1 MSSARLPQRG
11 PVPRAIFGLPVRA
24 VPLHMAGM
32 NIGVVPFRRSP
43 ANNASPFIAINK
55 LSKSFATL
63 QGDRIEALVDIN
75 VAISAGSFA
84 TIVGPS
90 GCGKSTLLR
99 IIAGLIPSSAG
110 SIVIASQQVIGPR
123 KDIGMVFQS
132 SILLPWR
139 TVLDNVMLPAEILG
153 IPRDKARVR
162 AQELLRMVHLEGF
175 DNKYPQELSGG
186 MQQRASIARALL
198 HDPAILLMDEPFG
211 ALDAMTREQMN
222 LELQRI
228 WQESGKTVILV
239 THSIS
244 EAVFL
249 GDQVLVMTPRPG
261 RLAQVLPVA
270 LPRPRGLDG
279 MATPEFGKLT
289 HEIRGLLQQ
298 KGMLD

>member
-1 MSSARLPQRG
+1 
-11 PVPRAIFGLPVRA
+11 
-24 VPLHMAGM
+24 MAGM
-32 NIGVVPFRRSP
+32 SIDAAPVQQSQAREAR
-43 ANNASPFIAINK
+43 PFISISG
-55 LSKSFATL
+55 LSKTFATL

-99 IIAGLIPSSAG
+99 ILAGLIPPSAG
-110 SIVIASQQVIGPR
+110 GIEIAGQKVAGPR

-153 IPRDKARVR
+153 IPRDKARAR

-239 THSIS
+239 THSIP

-279 MATPEFGKLT
+279 MATPEFGRLT
-289 HEIRGLLQQ
+289 REIRGLLQQ
-298 KGMLD
+298 KGTLD

>member
-1 MSSARLPQRG
+1 MSLDSA
-11 PVPRAIFGLPVRA
+11 APVRPSQA
-24 VPLHMAGM
+24 RDAQ
-32 NIGVVPFRRSP
+32 
-43 ANNASPFIAINK
+43 PFIAIRS
-55 LSKSFATL
+55 LSKTFATL
-63 QGDRIEALVDIN
+63 QGERIDALVDIG
-75 VAISAGSFA
+75 VEIASGSLV

-99 IIAGLIPSSAG
+99 ILAGLIPASAG
-110 SIVIASQQVIGPR
+110 SVAIGGQIVAGPR

-153 IPRDKARVR
+153 IPREQARER
-162 AQELLRMVHLEGF
+162 AHQLLRMVHLEGF

-239 THSIS
+239 THSIP

-249 GDQVLVMTPRPG
+249 GDRVLVMTPRPG
-261 RLAQVLPVA
+261 RLAKVMPVA

-279 MATPEFGKLT
+279 MATPEFGRLT
-289 HEIRGLLQQ
+289 HDIRGLLQQ
-298 KGMLD
+298 RGALD

>member
-1 MSSARLPQRG
+1 MSIDAAPIRQSSARGAR
-11 PVPRAIFGLPVRA
+11 
-24 VPLHMAGM
+24 
-32 NIGVVPFRRSP
+32 
-43 ANNASPFIAINK
+43 PFIAISG
-55 LSKSFATL
+55 LSKTFATL
-63 QGDRIEALVDIN
+63 QGERIEALVDIN

-99 IIAGLIPSSAG
+99 ILAGLIPASAG
-110 SIVIASQQVIGPR
+110 SVEIAGQIVAGPR

-153 IPRDKARVR
+153 IPRDQARSR
-162 AQELLRMVHLEGF
+162 AQELLRLVHLEGF

-239 THSIS
+239 THSIP

-249 GDQVLVMTPRPG
+249 GDEVLVMTPRPG
-261 RLAQVLPVA
+261 RLARLLPVA

-279 MATPEFGKLT
+279 MATPEFGRLT

-298 KGMLD
+298 KGTLD

>member
-1 MSSARLPQRG
+1 MSQGSAT
-11 PVPRAIFGLPVRA
+11 AFGNR
-24 VPLHMAGM
+24 
-32 NIGVVPFRRSP
+32 P
-43 ANNASPFIAINK
+43 AANAAPMPAIAIRG
-55 LSKSFATL
+55 LSKTFATM
-63 QGDRIEALVDIN
+63 QGERIAALVDID
-75 VAISAGSFA
+75 VGIAAGSFA

-99 IIAGLIPSSAG
+99 ILAGLLSATAG
-110 SIVIASQQVIGPR
+110 RVEIVGEPVTGPR
-123 KDIGMVFQS
+123 RDIGMVFQS

-153 IPRDKARVR
+153 IPREQARAR
-162 AQELLRMVHLEGF
+162 AHELLHMVRLDGF

-228 WQESGKTVILV
+228 WQASGKTVILV
-239 THSIS
+239 THSIA

-261 RLAQVLPVA
+261 RLAATIPVA
-270 LPRPRGLDG
+270 QPRPRALDG
-279 MATPEFGKLT
+279 MATPEFGRLT
-289 HEIRGLLQQ
+289 HEIRALLQQ
-298 KGMLD
+298 KSSLD

>member
-1 MSSARLPQRG
+1 MASAVAPQPPRR
-11 PVPRAIFGLPVRA
+11 RAILGLPGRA
-24 VPLHMAGM
+24 APLHMAGM
-32 NIGVVPFRRSP
+32 SIGAAPVRQSP
-43 ANNASPFIAINK
+43 ARDARPFIAISGLCK
-55 LSKSFATL
+55 TFATL
-63 QGDRIEALVDIN
+63 QGDRIEALIDIN

-99 IIAGLIPSSAG
+99 ILAGLIPASAG
-110 SIVIASQQVIGPR
+110 SVEIAGQTVAGPR

-139 TVLDNVMLPAEILG
+139 TVLDNVMLPAEILR
-153 IPRDKARVR
+153 IPRDKAKAR

-239 THSIS
+239 THSIP

-249 GDQVLVMTPRPG
+249 GDEVLVMTPRPG

-279 MATPEFGKLT
+279 MATPEFGRLT

-298 KGMLD
+298 KGTLD

>member
-1 MSSARLPQRG
+1 MARMSPDVA
-11 PVPRAIFGLPVRA
+11 A
-24 VPLHMAGM
+24 VIPTRPAAGA
-32 NIGVVPFRRSP
+32 GAP
-43 ANNASPFIAINK
+43 ALIAIAG
-55 LSKSFATL
+55 LSKTFATL
-63 QGDRIEALVDIN
+63 QGERIEALVDIN
-75 VAISAGSFA
+75 VAIAAGSFV

-99 IIAGLIPSSAG
+99 ILAGLIPASAG
-110 SIVIASQQVIGPR
+110 RLEIAGQTVSGPR

-139 TVLDNVMLPAEILG
+139 TVLDNVMLPAEVLG
-153 IPRDKARVR
+153 IARDKARER
-162 AQELLRMVHLEGF
+162 AHALLRMVHLEGF

-239 THSIS
+239 THSIP

-261 RLAQVLPVA
+261 RLAKVLSVG
-270 LPRPRGLDG
+270 LLRPRELDG
-279 MATPEFGKLT
+279 MATPEFGTLT
-289 HEIRGLLQQ
+289 REIRGLLQQ
-298 KGMLD
+298 KGTLD

>member
-1 MSSARLPQRG
+1 MSIDAAPVQQSQACEAR
-11 PVPRAIFGLPVRA
+11 
-24 VPLHMAGM
+24 
-32 NIGVVPFRRSP
+32 
-43 ANNASPFIAINK
+43 PFISISG
-55 LSKSFATL
+55 LSKTFATL

-99 IIAGLIPSSAG
+99 ILAGLIPPSAG
-110 SIVIASQQVIGPR
+110 GIEIAGQKVAGPR

-153 IPRDKARVR
+153 IPRDKARAR

-239 THSIS
+239 THSIP

-279 MATPEFGKLT
+279 MATPEFGRLT
-289 HEIRGLLQQ
+289 REIRGLLQQ
-298 KGMLD
+298 KGTLD

>member
-1 MSSARLPQRG
+1 MAKMSLDPASTPPVLRVVDTPAR
-11 PVPRAIFGLPVRA
+11 
-24 VPLHMAGM
+24 
-32 NIGVVPFRRSP
+32 S
-43 ANNASPFIAINK
+43 SIAIRHIDK
-55 LSKSFATL
+55 RFTTL
-63 QGDRIEALVDIN
+63 QGDIVQALVDIN
-75 VAISAGSFA
+75 GAIAAGSFV

-99 IIAGLIPSSAG
+99 ILAGLIRPSAG
-110 SIVIASQQVIGPR
+110 RVEIGGEAVTGPR

-153 IPRDKARVR
+153 IPRERARLR
-162 AQELLRMVHLEGF
+162 AQELLHMVRLDGF

-222 LELQRI
+222 LELQSI
-228 WQESGKTVILV
+228 WQASGKTVVLV
-239 THSIS
+239 THSIP

-261 RLAQVLPVA
+261 RLATIIPVA
-270 LPRPRGLDG
+270 LPRPRALDG
-279 MATPEFGKLT
+279 MATPEFGRLT

-298 KGMLD
+298 KGSID

>member
-1 MSSARLPQRG
+1 MAATASAR
-11 PVPRAIFGLPVRA
+11 ASFGLPA
-24 VPLHMAGM
+24 ATAPLHMARM
-32 NIGVVPFRRSP
+32 NIASTTPNTASRVAAAP
-43 ANNASPFIAINK
+43 ASPLIALRG

-63 QGDRIEALVDIN
+63 QGERIDALVDID
-75 VAISAGSFA
+75 VGIAAGSFA

-99 IIAGLIPSSAG
+99 LLAGLIPATAG
-110 SIVIASQQVIGPR
+110 RAEIAGELVSGPR

-139 TVLDNVMLPAEILG
+139 TVLENILLPAEILG
-153 IPRDKARVR
+153 IPQERARER
-162 AQELLRMVHLEGF
+162 AHELLRMVHLEGF

-228 WQESGKTVILV
+228 WQASGKTVILV
-239 THSIS
+239 THSIP

-261 RLAQVLPVA
+261 RLAATIPVA
-270 LPRPRGLDG
+270 LPRPRELDG
-279 MATPEFGKLT
+279 MATPQFGELT
-289 HEIRGLLQQ
+289 RDIRALLQQ
-298 KGMLD
+298 KGTLD

>member
-1 MSSARLPQRG
+1 MSIDTAAAPA
-11 PVPRAIFGLPVRA
+11 PRTEAHA
-24 VPLHMAGM
+24 EQ
-32 NIGVVPFRRSP
+32 
-43 ANNASPFIAINK
+43 PFIAVGGVGK
-55 LSKSFATL
+55 TFATL
-63 QGDRIEALVDIN
+63 QGERIEALVDIN
-75 VAISAGSFA
+75 VEIAAGSFA

-99 IIAGLIPSSAG
+99 ILAGLIPPSAG
-110 SIVIASQQVIGPR
+110 SVEIAGQKVAGPR

-139 TVLDNVMLPAEILG
+139 TVLNNVMLPAEILG
-153 IPRDKARVR
+153 IPRDKARAR
-162 AQELLRMVHLEGF
+162 AHELLRMVHLEGF

-198 HDPAILLMDEPFG
+198 HNPAILLMDEPFG

-239 THSIS
+239 THSIP

-261 RLAQVLPVA
+261 RLATVLPVA
-270 LPRPRGLDG
+270 LPRPRGLDN
-279 MATPEFGKLT
+279 MTTPEFGKLT
-289 HEIRGLLQQ
+289 HEIRALLQQ
-298 KGMLD
+298 KGLLD